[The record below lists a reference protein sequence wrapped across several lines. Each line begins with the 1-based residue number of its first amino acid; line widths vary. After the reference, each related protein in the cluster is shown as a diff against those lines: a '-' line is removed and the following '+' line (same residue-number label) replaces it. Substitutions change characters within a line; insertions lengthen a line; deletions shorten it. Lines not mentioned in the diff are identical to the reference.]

1 MEVHHPHH
9 PTHKKKWNEYLLE
22 FLMLF
27 VAVTLGFF
35 AENIR
40 ESIAE
45 KHKADELKRAIV
57 YDLKKE
63 VNELVEYK
71 TQINRQ
77 LNNANLLDSL
87 ANVDPKLVDQK
98 DYYSSIVNTLWAYT
112 FVQNDKSIKEAEAK
126 GIIQSNPSDSL
137 SYYLLRYQYF
147 MQDLKLGEHLA
158 IESFKDFSKTI
169 APEITEPQLYKKAWA
184 AFPVKELPSKIGIKP
199 ISKSSRD
206 KLAYQVVVYNV
217 IFLGVNVSI
226 DSLIDNGNKMI
237 HAINKTVKVDE

>member
-147 MQDLKLGEHLA
+147 MQDLKLGEHLT

-206 KLAYQVVVYNV
+206 KLAYQVAVYNV